1 MNWQPVLDEATR
13 KITAGDAKG
22 GYLAAYRALETC
34 FDQVAQERGWKP
46 TERSEADR
54 LRNAIRFLDAERIL
68 KSGESQW
75 AKHILDC
82 RNCMEHKLGFE
93 PSLGEAARVLEA
105 VSGIVGRFGKYARDV
120 MTREVETVEEDTPI
134 QTALEKMKEK
144 KISQLPVLRRDEMVG
159 VIDESCILEA
169 LVRGEGLVL
178 PETPVR
184 EVMKPERFPQL
195 QPSKPIEEVR
205 RKLAETGAAAVL
217 IYEQRRLVGIIT
229 KIDVIKQI

>member
-1 MNWQPVLDEATR
+1 MNWPSLLDEATQ

-34 FDQVAQERGWKP
+34 FDQVAREQGWRHK
-46 TERSEADR
+46 EKSKFDR
-54 LRNAIRFLDAERIL
+54 LWNTIGFLEDERVL
-68 KSGESQW
+68 RSDESQW
-75 AKHILDC
+75 AKHILKC

-93 PSLGEAARVLEA
+93 PSCDEAERVLN
-105 VSGIVGRFGKYARDV
+105 VVGGIVGRFGKYARDV

-144 KISQLPVLRRDEMVG
+144 KISQLPVLRRDEVVG

-169 LVRGEGLVL
+169 LVRGEGVVP
-178 PETPVR
+178 PETAVR
-184 EVMKPERFPQL
+184 EVMKSERFPQL
-195 QPSKPIEEVR
+195 KSSARIEEIR
-205 RKLAETGAAAVL
+205 TKLAETGAAAVL
-217 IYEQRRLVGIIT
+217 IYEQRGLVGIIT